1 MGVHPQP
8 ELRNHTLIVTVSSD
22 DGRPVLDR
30 RAYESLARTF
40 HEAADNDEVRVVVL
54 RGLAGCFCLG
64 GDFSEFLDATK
75 HQKLIAAVTDMF
87 RTLATFPKPILACV
101 DGDAVG
107 VGCTILFHC
116 DMVIASNESTFRV
129 PFVDFGLVPD
139 AATSILAPQ
148 KLGYAGA
155 FRFFCLGDTLRA
167 EDARALGL
175 VAEIVRMTVS
185 RRRRLAGPGSSPRS
199 RSPPCCRR
207 AACSRATP
215 ARCATASTRRYRCSS
230 RRCRTT
236 PRCGA
241 CSVLPGWRPERSGK
255 NLAPRCPNGRAARK
269 LNLPCRGMT
278 ALRR

>member
-1 MGVHPQP
+1 MNVHPQP
-8 ELRNHTLIVTVSSD
+8 EIRNHALIVTVSSD

-30 RAYESLARTF
+30 RAYESLAKTL
-40 HEAADNDEVRVVVL
+40 HEAAVDDDVRVVVL

-75 HQKLIAAVTDMF
+75 HQRLIAAVTDMF
-87 RTLATFPKPILACV
+87 RTLATFPKPVLACV

-155 FRFFCLGDTLRA
+155 FRFFCLGDTLSA
-167 EDARALGL
+167 EDARMLGL
-175 VAEIVRMTVS
+175 VTEIVADGTVEEAAFGRARQLVKKPVAALLQTRDLLKGDTGALCDRIDQEIS
-185 RRRRLAGPGSSPRS
+185 LFQQALHDDATLKRLQRIARLA
-199 RSPPCCRR
+199 
-207 AACSRATP
+207 A
-215 ARCATASTRRYRCSS
+215 
-230 RRCRTT
+230 
-236 PRCGA
+236 
-241 CSVLPGWRPERSGK
+241 
-255 NLAPRCPNGRAARK
+255 
-269 LNLPCRGMT
+269 
-278 ALRR
+278 

>member
-1 MGVHPQP
+1 MNVHTQT
-8 ELRNHTLIVTVSSD
+8 EFRNHTLIVTVSSD

-30 RAYESLARTF
+30 RAYEGLAKTF
-40 HEAADNDEVRVVVL
+40 HAAAVDDDVRVVML

-75 HQKLIAAVTDMF
+75 HQRLIAAVTDMF

-116 DMVIASNESTFRV
+116 DMVIASKESTFRV
-129 PFVDFGLVPD
+129 PFVEFGLVPD

-155 FRFFCLGDTLRA
+155 FRFFCLGDTLNA

-175 VAEIVRMTVS
+175 VAEIVMD
-185 RRRRLAGPGSSPRS
+185 GSVEE
-199 RSPPCCRR
+199 
-207 AACSRATP
+207 AA
-215 ARCATASTRRYRCSS
+215 
-230 RRCRTT
+230 
-236 PRCGA
+236 
-241 CSVLPGWRPERSGK
+241 L
-255 NLAPRCPNGRAARK
+255 GRARQLAKKPVAALLQTRGLLKGDTGALCDRIDQEISLFQQALQDDTTLKRLQRIAR
-269 LNLPCRGMT
+269 LV
-278 ALRR
+278 A

>member
-1 MGVHPQP
+1 MRSETAMDLHPQP
-8 ELRNHTLIVTVSSD
+8 ELRNHTLIVTVSSN

-40 HEAADNDEVRVVVL
+40 HEAVDNDEVRVVVL

-75 HQKLIAAVTDMF
+75 HQQLIAAVTDMF

-116 DMVIASNESTFRV
+116 DMVIASGQSTFRV

-155 FRFFCLGDTLRA
+155 FRFFCLGDTLHA
-167 EDARALGL
+167 DDARALGL
-175 VAEIVRMTVS
+175 VAEIVPDSVEEAALGRARQLAKKPVAALLQTRGLLKGNTNALCDRIDQEIS
-185 RRRRLAGPGSSPRS
+185 LFQQALQDDATLRRLQRIARL
-199 RSPPCCRR
+199 
-207 AACSRATP
+207 AA
-215 ARCATASTRRYRCSS
+215 
-230 RRCRTT
+230 
-236 PRCGA
+236 
-241 CSVLPGWRPERSGK
+241 
-255 NLAPRCPNGRAARK
+255 
-269 LNLPCRGMT
+269 
-278 ALRR
+278 

>member
-1 MGVHPQP
+1 MGFHPEP
-8 ELRNHTLIVTVSSD
+8 ELRGHTLVVTVSSH

-30 RAYESLARTF
+30 HAYASLARTL
-40 HEAADNDEVRVVVL
+40 HEAAVNDEVRVVML

-75 HQKLIAAVTDMF
+75 HRELIAAVTDMF

-155 FRFFCLGDTLRA
+155 FRFFCLGDTLHA

-175 VAEIVRMTVS
+175 VAEIVHDGVEEATLGRARQLAKKPVAALLQTRGLLKGNTGALCDRIDQEIS
-185 RRRRLAGPGSSPRS
+185 LFQQALQDDTTLRRLQRIARL
-199 RSPPCCRR
+199 
-207 AACSRATP
+207 AA
-215 ARCATASTRRYRCSS
+215 
-230 RRCRTT
+230 
-236 PRCGA
+236 
-241 CSVLPGWRPERSGK
+241 
-255 NLAPRCPNGRAARK
+255 
-269 LNLPCRGMT
+269 
-278 ALRR
+278 

>member
-1 MGVHPQP
+1 MAMHPQP
-8 ELRNHTLIVTVSSD
+8 GLRNHTLVVTVSSN

-40 HEAADNDEVRVVVL
+40 HEAAENDEVRVVVL

-64 GDFSEFLDATK
+64 GDFSEFLDASK

-116 DMVIASNESTFRV
+116 DMVIASGKSTFRV

-155 FRFFCLGDTLRA
+155 FRFFCLGDTLHA

-175 VAEIVRMTVS
+175 VAEIVHDGVEEATLGRARQLAKKPVAALLQTRGLLKGNTGALCDRIDQEIS
-185 RRRRLAGPGSSPRS
+185 LFQQALQDDTTLRRLQRIARL
-199 RSPPCCRR
+199 
-207 AACSRATP
+207 AA
-215 ARCATASTRRYRCSS
+215 
-230 RRCRTT
+230 
-236 PRCGA
+236 
-241 CSVLPGWRPERSGK
+241 
-255 NLAPRCPNGRAARK
+255 
-269 LNLPCRGMT
+269 
-278 ALRR
+278 

>member
-1 MGVHPQP
+1 MRSETAMDLHPQP
-8 ELRNHTLIVTVSSD
+8 ELRNHTLIVTVSSN

-116 DMVIASNESTFRV
+116 DMVIASGDSTFRV

-155 FRFFCLGDTLRA
+155 FRFFCLGDTLHA
-167 EDARALGL
+167 EDAKALGL
-175 VAEIVRMTVS
+175 VAEIVPDGVEQAALGRARQLAKKPVAALLQTRGLLKGNTNALCDRIDQEIS
-185 RRRRLAGPGSSPRS
+185 LFQQALQDDATLRRLQRIARL
-199 RSPPCCRR
+199 
-207 AACSRATP
+207 AA
-215 ARCATASTRRYRCSS
+215 
-230 RRCRTT
+230 
-236 PRCGA
+236 
-241 CSVLPGWRPERSGK
+241 
-255 NLAPRCPNGRAARK
+255 
-269 LNLPCRGMT
+269 
-278 ALRR
+278 

>member
-1 MGVHPQP
+1 MRSETFMHPQP
-8 ELRNHTLIVTVSSD
+8 ELRNHTLIVTVSST

-116 DMVIASNESTFRV
+116 DMVIASSASTFRV

-155 FRFFCLGDTLRA
+155 FRFFCLGDTLHA

-175 VAEIVRMTVS
+175 VAEIVHDGVEEATLGRARQLAKKPVAALLQTRGLLKGNPGALCDRIDEEIS
-185 RRRRLAGPGSSPRS
+185 LFQQALQDDATLRRLQRIARL
-199 RSPPCCRR
+199 
-207 AACSRATP
+207 AA
-215 ARCATASTRRYRCSS
+215 
-230 RRCRTT
+230 
-236 PRCGA
+236 
-241 CSVLPGWRPERSGK
+241 
-255 NLAPRCPNGRAARK
+255 
-269 LNLPCRGMT
+269 
-278 ALRR
+278 